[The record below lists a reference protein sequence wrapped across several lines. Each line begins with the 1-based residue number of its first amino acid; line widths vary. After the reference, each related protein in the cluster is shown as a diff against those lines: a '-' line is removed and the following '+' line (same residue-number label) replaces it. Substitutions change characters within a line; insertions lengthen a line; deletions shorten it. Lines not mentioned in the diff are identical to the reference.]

1 MLNGTN
7 GQQFTPAEAVSADPG
22 RPISLV
28 FLANRAFYQSP
39 INDTWFNAVSPVSRT
54 ATINGA
60 EVNETFY
67 LNDKPGSVLGC
78 MEQAQIW

>member
-7 GQQFTPAEAVSADPG
+7 GQQFTPVEAISTNPSK
-22 RPISLV
+22 PISLM
-28 FLANRAFYQSP
+28 FLANRAFFQNP
-39 INDTWFNAVSPVSRT
+39 VNDTWFSAVAPVSRT

-60 EVNETFY
+60 QVNETFY
-67 LNDKPGSVLGC
+67 LNNKPGSVLGC